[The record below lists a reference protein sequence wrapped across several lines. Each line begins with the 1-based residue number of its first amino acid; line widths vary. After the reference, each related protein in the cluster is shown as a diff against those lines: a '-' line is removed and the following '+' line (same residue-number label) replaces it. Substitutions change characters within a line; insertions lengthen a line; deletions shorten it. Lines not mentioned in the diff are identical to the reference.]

1 MNSSRPT
8 RAYQTALYL
17 LARRE
22 HSRVELRHKLMAK
35 KYSEPDIDTALNILA
50 EHNLQSDRRF
60 AECYLRARSQK
71 GMGPIKI
78 RQELSLRGISKEMI
92 AELIQMADNAW
103 FKLVREC
110 WRRHFKGKIPEN
122 PPERAKQAR
131 FLIARGFTRDHINS
145 LIKDTNEDHDEDIDF
160 I

>member
-1 MNSSRPT
+1 MHTARPN
-8 RAYQTALYL
+8 RAYQSALHL

-22 HSRVELRHKLMAK
+22 HSRVELTQKLMAK
-35 KYSEPDIDTALNILA
+35 KYTESDIDHALNTLA

-60 AECYLRARSQK
+60 AECYLRSRQQK
-71 GMGPIKI
+71 GVGPLKI

-122 PPERAKQAR
+122 MPERAKQAR
-131 FLIARGFTRDHINS
+131 FLTARGFTRDHINS
-145 LIKDTNEDHDEDIDF
+145 LIKDSNDDYDEDTDF